1 MGKVKS
7 AFEKAMEK
15 IAGMGD
21 LTPEEKEK
29 VKDQEKAKSI
39 LAEFYK
45 GQLDRNGL
53 WQKLRGSKPSL
64 LKEVQ
69 QHLMNSFGLGS
80 TPEEF
85 QHRKDGILAIETLKE
100 KQNVSAIE
108 HTLNSIKVLQKEFRE
123 GKERAAEELR
133 EAIENNPQLR
143 LRPVRTQDG
152 RTVLQAAL
160 SVDEAVQAKL
170 AEVLSEHEGRYSRE
184 FIRLIEQLKREVS
197 RFDTEM
203 NSRPHRL

>member
-7 AFEKAMEK
+7 AFEKAMER
-15 IAGMGD
+15 IAEIGE
-21 LTPEEKEK
+21 LTQEEKEEI
-29 VKDQEKAKSI
+29 KDQEEVKSI

-53 WQKLRGSKPSL
+53 WQKLKGSKPSL

-85 QHRKDGILAIETLKE
+85 QQRKDGILAIETLKE
-100 KQNVSAIE
+100 KQNVSAVE
-108 HTLNSIKVLQKEFRE
+108 HTLNSIKGLQKEFQE

-133 EAIENNPQLR
+133 EAIESNPQLR
-143 LRPVRTQDG
+143 LRPVRTPDG
-152 RTVLQAAL
+152 KTVLQAAL

-170 AEVLSEHEGRYSRE
+170 AEVLSEHEERYSQKL
-184 FIRLIEQLKREVS
+184 IRLIEKLKKEVS
-197 RFDTEM
+197 
-203 NSRPHRL
+203 S